1 MILLELFLFLLSI
14 VFLSVSIAGYGSFLS
29 KKIQSNFFL
38 DIFLGFIIISL
49 IITFYH
55 FFFKVNVII
64 SLLIFICGLI
74 FFFKKKNFSSIFTVV
89 KKSSILNLII
99 IILLIPLFISQK
111 YHEDFGYYHL
121 PYALAFLEEKIVFG
135 FANIDITF
143 VYNSIWLNI
152 YSFFFLQDKNFN
164 FLTFSSFL
172 LFLSFTMFSI
182 DKILK
187 KNNIQISDYYLAVVL
202 FYFLLKF
209 TRISEFGV
217 DFPAN
222 IFSILGIFFFIKFF
236 EATNDFEKKSFF
248 YFNFVFSIFAILVK
262 LSTIPII
269 ILPFYL
275 YFSNIKQL
283 KYFIF
288 KLNFLIVYFLFI
300 VFAIQQFIYTGCF
313 LFPTNLTCLNV
324 SWFNPDHINYFYIL

>member
-49 IITFYH
+49 IITIYH
-55 FFFKVNVII
+55 FFFKVNIII
-64 SLLIFICGLI
+64 SLLIFIFGLI
-74 FFFKKKNFSSIFTVV
+74 FFFKKKNFLSIFTVV

-152 YSFFFLQDKNFN
+152 YSFFF
-164 FLTFSSFL
+164 SSR
-172 LFLSFTMFSI
+172 
-182 DKILK
+182 
-187 KNNIQISDYYLAVVL
+187 Q
-202 FYFLLKF
+202 
-209 TRISEFGV
+209 EF
-217 DFPAN
+217 
-222 IFSILGIFFFIKFF
+222 
-236 EATNDFEKKSFF
+236 
-248 YFNFVFSIFAILVK
+248 
-262 LSTIPII
+262 
-269 ILPFYL
+269 
-275 YFSNIKQL
+275 
-283 KYFIF
+283 
-288 KLNFLIVYFLFI
+288 
-300 VFAIQQFIYTGCF
+300 
-313 LFPTNLTCLNV
+313 
-324 SWFNPDHINYFYIL
+324 